1 MEKPQY
7 NIAIV
12 RSFIHWSLLW
22 GVVSIVVGI
31 LISFQLIIPELNLS
45 PYFTYGRLRP
55 LHTNAGI
62 FGWAI
67 GTFFALFLYMVQRLC
82 RRPLWS
88 DKLARFQL
96 WLFNLTIVAAAV
108 TLLLG
113 FTQSKEY
120 HELEWPIDL
129 MVVVL
134 WVVFSINI
142 VMTIVK
148 RNEEQM
154 YVSLWFMLASVVGV
168 AILYLVNSAA
178 VPVSLF
184 KSYSAYAGANDA
196 NVQWWYG
203 HNAVAMVLT
212 APPLAVFY
220 YFLPKSTGVPIFSHR
235 LSIVAFW
242 SLIFMYLWTG
252 AHHLLWTPI
261 PDWIQTMAMAFSI
274 MLIAPSWGSVVNG
287 YLSMNGQWRQMRENY
302 LVKFLILGITF
313 YGLQT
318 LQGPLQAVRTFSA
331 FIHYTDWVP
340 GHVHMGTLGWVSLVL
355 FAAIYYLAPRMY
367 GTELYSIPMAN
378 MHFWLVL
385 VGQLLYSVSMWIAGV
400 QQAGMWHAIGPDG
413 SLTYTFMESLVSV
426 YPYYWARAFSGII
439 YIAGVLLFV
448 ANLVLTVRKGKTRDT
463 TAAPG
468 AVGAA

>member
-1 MEKPQY
+1 METPQY
-7 NIAIV
+7 NTAIV

-22 GVVSIVVGI
+22 GVVAILVGI
-31 LISFQLIIPELNLS
+31 LISFQLIRPELNLP
-45 PYFTYGRLRP
+45 PYLTYGRLRP

-88 DKLARFQL
+88 DRLARFQL
-96 WLFNLTIVAAAV
+96 WFFNATIIVAAV

-113 FTQSKEY
+113 YSQSKEY
-120 HELEWPIDL
+120 HELEWPVDL

-134 WVVFSINI
+134 WVIFSINI
-142 VMTIVK
+142 IMTVIK
-148 RNEEQM
+148 RREEQM
-154 YVSLWFMLASVVGV
+154 YVSLWFMLASLVGV
-168 AILYLVNSAA
+168 AVLFLVNGAA
-178 VPVSLF
+178 VPVSWF
-184 KSYSAYAGANDA
+184 KSYSAFAGTNDA

-220 YFLPKSTGVPIFSHR
+220 YFLPKATGAPIYSHR

-261 PDWIQTMAMAFSI
+261 PDWIQTLAMAFSI

-287 YLSMNGQWRQMRENY
+287 YLSMNGQWHQMRENY
-302 LVKFLILGITF
+302 LVKFLVLGITF

-318 LQGPLQAVRTFSA
+318 LQGPLQAVRSFSG

-340 GHVHMGTLGWVSLVL
+340 GHVHMGTMGWVSLVL
-355 FAAIYYLAPRMY
+355 FAAIYYLVPRLY
-367 GTELYSIPMAN
+367 GNELYSIPMAN
-378 MHFWLVL
+378 LHFWLVL
-385 VGQLLYSVSMWIAGV
+385 SGQLLYSVSMWIAGV
-400 QQAGMWHAIGPDG
+400 QQAGMWHAMNPDG
-413 SLTYTFMESLVSV
+413 SLTYSFMETLVEM

-439 YIAGVLLFV
+439 YVAGVGLFIG
-448 ANLVLTVRKGKTRDT
+448 NLVLTARKGKAKDVTPVP
-463 TAAPG
+463 A
-468 AVGAA
+468 GAAS

>member
-1 MEKPQY
+1 MDQPVY
-7 NIAIV
+7 NDAIV
-12 RSFIHWSLLW
+12 KNFLHWSILW
-22 GVVSIVVGI
+22 GVVAILVGVF
-31 LISFQLIIPELNLS
+31 ISFQVVLPDLNFA
-45 PYFTYGRLRP
+45 PYLTYGRLRP

-67 GTFFALFLYMVQRLC
+67 GSFFALFFYMVQRLC
-82 RRPLWS
+82 RTPLWS

-96 WLFNLTIVAAAV
+96 WLFNLTIVVTAI

-113 FTQSKEY
+113 FSQSKEY
-120 HELEWPIDL
+120 HEMEWPVDL

-134 WVVFSINI
+134 WVAFGVNI
-142 VMTIVK
+142 IMTIA
-148 RNEEQM
+148 RRREEQM
-154 YVSLWFMLASVVGV
+154 YISLWFMLASIIGV
-168 AILYLVNSAA
+168 AILFLVNAAA
-178 VPVSLF
+178 VPVTLF
-184 KSYSAYAGANDA
+184 KSYSAYAGTNDA

-220 YFLPKSTGVPIFSHR
+220 YFLPKSTGVPIYSHR

-252 AHHLLWTPI
+252 AHHLLWTPV
-261 PDWIQTMAMAFSI
+261 PDWVQTLAMAFSI

-287 YLSMNGQWRQMRENY
+287 YLSMNGQWQQMRENY

-318 LQGPLQAVRTFSA
+318 LQGPLQAIRSFSA

-355 FAAIYYLAPRMY
+355 FAGIYYLVPRLY
-367 GTELYSIPMAN
+367 GRSLHSIPLAN
-378 MHFWLVL
+378 LHFWLVL
-385 VGQLLYSVSMWIAGV
+385 LGQLIYSVSMWIAGV

-413 SLTYTFMESLVSV
+413 SLSFSFMESLIAI
-426 YPYYWARAFSGII
+426 YPYWWTRAFSGVL
-439 YIAGVLLFV
+439 YLAGVLVFIY
-448 ANLVLTVRKGKTRDT
+448 NLARTAQGASTV
-463 TAAPG
+463 APG
-468 AVGAA
+468 AERPLATEA